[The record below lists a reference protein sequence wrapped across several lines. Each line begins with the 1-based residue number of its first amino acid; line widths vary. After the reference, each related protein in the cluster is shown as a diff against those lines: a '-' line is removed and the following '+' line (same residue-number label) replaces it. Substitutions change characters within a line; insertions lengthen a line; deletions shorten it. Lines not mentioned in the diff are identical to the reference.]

1 MKGEREWNSFLLRK
15 IKVYNINYALL
26 VRSQGV
32 LSQIV
37 AGCGVWKIWS
47 RRGTRFFG
55 VLIKWSR
62 PAGLDGVN

>member
-15 IKVYNINYALL
+15 IQVYNINYALL

-37 AGCGVWKIWS
+37 AGCGLEQTWDQIL
-47 RRGTRFFG
+47 RGFDQMVTPSG
-55 VLIKWSR
+55 SGW
-62 PAGLDGVN
+62 D